1 MKKALL
7 LVAALFCTVAITASA
22 ADEPVKKK
30 AMTPE
35 QKAFRK
41 EMMTKYDTNGDKK
54 IDKEEAAK
62 ITDADKA
69 KMKEEGVSITPAG
82 RKKAQ

>member
-7 LVAALFCTVAITASA
+7 LVAALFCTVATTASA
-22 ADEPVKKK
+22 ADAPARKQ
-30 AMTPE
+30 MTPE
-35 QKAFRK
+35 QKTMRK

-62 ITDADKA
+62 ISEADQKT
-69 KMKEEGVSITPAG
+69 MKEAGVSITPAG